1 MIKLILYCIP
11 SNNEIKRPFFLHIC
25 FVLIAFLF
33 IGTCI
38 RGGWQERPIDWG
50 HAMFSNNKLANQ
62 IALNPLFN
70 LSRSIIQLHS
80 EKNISKLIYSI
91 EYSFYKINEYNSGD
105 I

>member
-1 MIKLILYCIP
+1 MSSSFISRIC
-11 SNNEIKRPFFLHIC
+11 FFLIG
-25 FVLIAFLF
+25 FIV

-62 IALNPLFN
+62 TALNTLFN

-80 EKNISKLIYSI
+80 EKNISNNYTYRKGNNFGLEGLSLLVLSYL
-91 EYSFYKINEYNSGD
+91 
-105 I
+105 